1 MADSIR
7 FRVQNI
13 RMTNNIRVFLW
24 LGLAL
29 AVWLNYSQWQMDYG
43 PKPGAASTAT
53 SAPGEP
59 KPPSFDDTV
68 PQVAQPASPATDAP
82 PTAALPGTA
91 AATPSAPAA
100 ETGAGKVRVTTDVLV
115 MDIDLR
121 GGTLVYAELPAYP
134 LVKGQAQPVVLLN
147 QSNAATNYVMQTGLA
162 GV

>member
-43 PKPGAASTAT
+43 PKPGTPTRTT

-59 KPPSFDDTV
+59 KPPSSGRYC
-68 PQVAQPASPATDAP
+68 PAGGLNQPLLPRMRLRRRPYPGPSPRRRP
-82 PTAALPGTA
+82 RPRPR
-91 AATPSAPAA
+91 PR
-100 ETGAGKVRVTTDVLV
+100 AGKVRVTTDVLV

-134 LVKGQAQPVVLLN
+134 LVKGQRAARGAAQPVQRLD
-147 QSNAATNYVMQTGLA
+147 
-162 GV
+162 